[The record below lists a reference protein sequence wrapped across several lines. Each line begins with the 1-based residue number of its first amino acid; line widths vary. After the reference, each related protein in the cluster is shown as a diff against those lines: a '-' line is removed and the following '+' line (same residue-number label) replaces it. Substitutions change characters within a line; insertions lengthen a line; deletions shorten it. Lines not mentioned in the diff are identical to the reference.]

1 MYISYN
7 DNSNSTKKTLL
18 KSASYLMT
26 ILTKITFTSKKSFV
40 SNKCRN
46 YNNNVIL
53 DFFTAKPGIN
63 VRGEKA
69 RNKIHV

>member
-1 MYISYN
+1 
-7 DNSNSTKKTLL
+7 
-18 KSASYLMT
+18 MT